1 MKITSI
7 VKSGGLLLVLLVFF
21 GCSEDEQPV
30 DCLSANLQGSVDN
43 IMDAIC
49 DLDNGSFDLT
59 ISGGT
64 GPFEF
69 SVGSGAFQ
77 SIQSGT
83 TKIEGVPSGNQAVTV
98 RDANNCT
105 ATANVNISNVND
117 VALDTEVVASGCET
131 SNGVIT
137 LTASGGQEPYTFS
150 LDGGSAQLE
159 NIFSG
164 LAVGDYTVL
173 VTDDNGCQNS
183 VTVSVDNGTSYND
196 DIVPIIN
203 TNCAVSGCH
212 DGNSSPPDWTDL
224 ALVQEN
230 AENIKTRTMDGSM
243 PPPGRQDLQATEI
256 QAIACWVDDGALNN

>member
-1 MKITSI
+1 
-7 VKSGGLLLVLLVFF
+7 
-21 GCSEDEQPV
+21 
-30 DCLSANLQGSVDN
+30 LSANLQGSVSN
-43 IMDAIC
+43 VADAIC

-59 ISGGT
+59 ISGGN

-69 SVGSGAFQ
+69 NVGGGAFQ
-77 SIQSGT
+77 SIQSGIT
-83 TKIEGVPSGNQAVTV
+83 MIEGVPSGNHVVTV
-98 RDANNCT
+98 KDANNCT

-117 VALDTEVVASGCET
+117 VALGTEVIASGCET

-150 LDGGSAQLE
+150 LDGGSAQSE
-159 NIFSG
+159 NMFSG

-230 AENIKTRTMDGSM
+230 AENIKTRTTDGSM
-243 PPPGRQDLQATEI
+243 PPPGKPDLQPTEI